1 MLACVPSPA
10 RANRP
15 RGTDLEAIG
24 EMCHEPGRGYR
35 PDPALRSGA
44 INDYAAC
51 MVLGPAGI
59 GGVLALIIR

>member
-1 MLACVPSPA
+1 
-10 RANRP
+10 
-15 RGTDLEAIG
+15 
-24 EMCHEPGRGYR
+24 MCHELTAPI
-35 PDPALRSGA
+35 PCLRSGA